1 MPWEGTFRPKPKM
14 WPQEKFFHQG
24 LFPFVP
30 TNVPYVS
37 AIGGFANDPP
47 FDEYWLFPEQEESNE
62 VGTPTGPMTGYPII
76 LTKEQLAWFIFKAK
90 TWQITASGSYSFSS
104 PDEVNVE
111 YQGEFSFDFTLGRN
125 ITATGEIIDS
135 VVGYDPNSIR
145 QYFPNEK
152 SLWRGS
158 ALVGEIPIIGPRSN
172 SVTYTETRTYYPPEE
187 DPVVTTSE
195 KEAVIQIN
203 VRSEPFLEPF
213 TYEFYSW
220 VASEEPI
227 ADYGSW
233 MKKDALI
240 GCNLLVRIAAASWAS
255 AFSNSLQ
262 ENSNYLFS
270 EDYEEFCKFTFQ
282 VPWDEN
288 GLSIPL
294 YRLKQANEDYPVTFS
309 DITATPVTFWEY
321 EPPPE

>member
-1 MPWEGTFRPKPKM
+1 M

-37 AIGGFANDPP
+37 AVGGFVNDPP
-47 FDEYWLFPEQEESNE
+47 FDEYWLFPEQEESNM

-125 ITATGEIIDS
+125 IDEAGQAITDVEGDLF
-135 VVGYDPNSIR
+135 NSFSE
-145 QYFPNEK
+145 YFPNEK
-152 SLWRGS
+152 ELWRTIGRGPIP
-158 ALVGEIPIIGPRSN
+158 LVGQRVEST
-172 SVTYTETRTYYPPEE
+172 TYTETQTYYPPEE

-195 KEAVIQIN
+195 QTAIIQILLTAEN
-203 VRSEPFLEPF
+203 FIEPF
-213 TYEFYSW
+213 TYELYSW
-220 VASEEPI
+220 VPSEEPI

-233 MKKDALI
+233 MRKDALI
-240 GCNLLVRIAAASWAS
+240 ACNLLVSAGAGVWAS
-255 AFSNSLQ
+255 ARSNALQ
-262 ENSNYLFS
+262 ETGSYLFS
-270 EDYEEFCKFTFQ
+270 EDYEQFCNFVFD

-309 DITATPVTFWEY
+309 DITATPITFWEY